1 MKPPQ
6 PVRIGVLFAT
16 HLLVA
21 VGIGWFAGHPR
32 VRRRFAGGAAPTLST
47 APPLSV
53 RWLVAGAALPDV
65 VDKPLGT
72 LGVFDVYQS
81 IGHSALLVPLAVAL
95 AARHRHG
102 LAVAVGWGSHLALDA
117 LHVVVNGRAGDA
129 LFLAWPLLTRSDP
142 LAIPPGE
149 FALFYVGTPSFF
161 LEAALWLAAVAL
173 AVRSRFA
180 AGADQKNGQ

>member
-1 MKPPQ
+1 M
-6 PVRIGVLFAT
+6 LFAT

-21 VGIGWFAGHPR
+21 AGLGWLSGRPR
-32 VRRRFAGGAAPTLST
+32 VRRRFAGGATPTLST
-47 APPLSV
+47 APSLSV

-65 VDKPLGT
+65 IDKPLGV
-72 LGVFDVYQS
+72 LGVFAVYQS
-81 IGHSALLVPLAVAL
+81 VGHSALLVPLAVAL

-117 LHVVVNGRAGDA
+117 VHVIVNGRASDA
-129 LFLAWPLLTRSDP
+129 LFLAWPVLTRSDP

-161 LEAALWLAAVAL
+161 LEAALWLTAILLAL
-173 AVRSRFA
+173 RSRIA
-180 AGADQKNGQ
+180 AGADRERGQ